1 MSEVMTVLLAE
12 DRPDEQYVTT
22 MLLEGCGCRVIEAAD
37 GAEAV
42 ALAVRERPD
51 LILLDLKMPVLDGYE
66 AARRI
71 RRDPA
76 LRSVPVVAY
85 TAYHSYSPAQDAHEA
100 LAAGFDEHVIKPL
113 APDEMRE
120 LVRRHLPAGKKKGAA
135 G

>member
-1 MSEVMTVLLAE
+1 MTVLLAE

-37 GAEAV
+37 GEEAV
-42 ALAVRERPD
+42 ALAARERPD

-76 LRSVPVVAY
+76 LRAVPMVAY
-85 TAYHSYSPAQDAHEA
+85 TAYHSSSPAHDA
-100 LAAGFDEHVIKPL
+100 LAAHDAGFDEYVIKPL
-113 APDEMRE
+113 APDAMQE
-120 LVRRHLPAGKKKGAA
+120 LVRRLLPAAKKKGAA